1 MKKSLLVSLVFI
13 FSSVQLFAQ
22 SESDYIEIVREV
34 LSTEKKA
41 AIAEV
46 IELSATESSPFW
58 ALYNEYNSELSK
70 VQNLRIATIKDFAA
84 NYDKM
89 TDEKAD
95 ELWSNSL
102 VYQQNLVKLKK
113 SYYKKFKKII
123 PAGKAAQY
131 FQVEN
136 KIEALVN
143 AKFALEIPLI
153 ETN

>member
-1 MKKSLLVSLVFI
+1 MKKSLLVSIVIL
-13 FSSVQLFAQ
+13 FSSIQLFAQ
-22 SESDYIEIVREV
+22 SDSDYIEIVRDV
-34 LSTEKKA
+34 LKTEKKA

-46 IELSATESSPFW
+46 MELSDTESGAFW

-70 VQNLRIATIKDFAA
+70 VQDLRIATIKDFAA
-84 NYDKM
+84 NYENM
-89 TDEKAD
+89 TNEKAD
-95 ELWSNSL
+95 ELWKNSL
-102 VYQQNLVKLKK
+102 VFQQNLLKLKK

-123 PAGKAAQY
+123 PSGKAVQY

-143 AKFALEIPLI
+143 ANLALEIPLI

>member
-102 VYQQNLVKLKK
+102 GYMHNLLKLKK

-143 AKFALEIPLI
+143 AKLALEIPLI